1 LYDYKKHKRRIGVK
15 LGIIVTSDRHL
26 DHIIGLTKAANAKGH
41 GVSIFAMDT
50 GTRLLGRTE
59 FTQLCSEDNV
69 MMSLCQHSAVEQGVD
84 VTGVSKEIV
93 LGSQFNNAMM
103 NSESDRVIIL

>member
-1 LYDYKKHKRRIGVK
+1 MK

-26 DHIIGLTKAANAKGH
+26 NHIIGLARAASKKGH
-41 GVSIFAMDT
+41 DVSIFAMDS
-50 GTRLLGRTE
+50 GTRLLGNTE

-69 MMSLCQHSAVEQGVD
+69 MMSLCQHSADEQGVS
-84 VTGVSKEIV
+84 TEGISKEIV

-103 NSESDRVIIL
+103 NSEADKVIVL